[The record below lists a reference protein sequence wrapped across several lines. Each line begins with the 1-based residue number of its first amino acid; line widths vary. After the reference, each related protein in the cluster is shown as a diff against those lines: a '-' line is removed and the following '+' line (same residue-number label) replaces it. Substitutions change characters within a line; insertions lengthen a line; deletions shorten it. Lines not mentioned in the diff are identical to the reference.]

1 MKLKHSEQNGI
12 TIIEMKGNVLGGP
25 DASTLNDQLHQ
36 FIDQNKKNVV
46 VDLGEVTFMNS
57 SGLGMLIGGLTTM
70 KNANGDLKLARPNE
84 RVEGLL
90 TITKLFTVFEC
101 FDTVEDAVASYQ

>member
-1 MKLKHSEQNGI
+1 MKLKHREEGGVVI
-12 TIIEMKGNVLGGP
+12 VEMKGNVLGGP
-25 DASTLNDQLHQ
+25 DASTLNEQLHA
-36 FIDQNKKNVV
+36 FIDDGKLRIV

-70 KNANGDLKLARPNE
+70 KNGGGDLKLARPND
-84 RVEGLL
+84 RVQGLL

-101 FDTVEDAVASYQ
+101 FDTLDAAVASYP